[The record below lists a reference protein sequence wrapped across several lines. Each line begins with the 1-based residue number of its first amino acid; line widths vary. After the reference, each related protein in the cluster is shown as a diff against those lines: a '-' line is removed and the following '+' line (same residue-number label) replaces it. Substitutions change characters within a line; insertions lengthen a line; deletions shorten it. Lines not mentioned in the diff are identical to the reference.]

1 MTYSPPGGGI
11 LVETVD
17 KRGIRVAV
25 GEDEERRAGYRA
37 QIARLKKEM
46 EDVKAELE
54 GEKQK

>member
-17 KRGIRVAV
+17 KRGMRVAV
-25 GEDEERRAGYRA
+25 GEDAERKAGYKA

-46 EDVKAELE
+46 DDVRAELD